1 MEIRQHTE
9 GYNVSLEAGEEV
21 SITIGAVTKTWTVEA
36 GKTGQFR
43 CNFDEEVIS
52 E

>member
-1 MEIRQHTE
+1 MKIERHGENYQ
-9 GYNVSLEAGEEV
+9 VRVEAGEEV
-21 SITIGAVTKTWTVEA
+21 SITIGAVTKTWTVAE

-43 CNFDEEVIS
+43 CHFDEEVIT